1 MQHDITLDDFRKQLK
16 QLRLMCDSGEFKS
29 ILTRAVGKILGKAE
43 VDPRK
48 HLRRMETMINAM
60 TAEERRD
67 PDLIDQA
74 RQEQIAAGCGAKVSD
89 VRQLLDQFKAVR
101 KQVRR
106 MWDTSLWPLRVW
118 TTKPDE
124 SWDLG

>member
-1 MQHDITLDDFRKQLK
+1 MQRDLTLDDFRKQLK
-16 QLRLMCDSGEFKS
+16 HLRLMCEGSELKG
-29 ILTRAVGKILGKAE
+29 ILSRAAGKILGKTE
-43 VDPRK
+43 PDPRE

-60 TAEERRD
+60 TTEERRN

-74 RQEQIAAGCGAKVSD
+74 RQERIAAGSGTKVSD
-89 VRQLLDQFKAVR
+89 VRQLLEQFNAAR
-101 KQVRR
+101 QQVRR
-106 MWDTSLWPLRVW
+106 MYETSLWPLRAW